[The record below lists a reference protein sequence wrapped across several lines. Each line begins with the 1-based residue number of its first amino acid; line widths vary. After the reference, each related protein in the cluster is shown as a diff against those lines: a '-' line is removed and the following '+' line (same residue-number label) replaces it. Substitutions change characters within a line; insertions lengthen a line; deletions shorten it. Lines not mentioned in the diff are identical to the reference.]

1 MKALT
6 LTQPWATLVA
16 IGAKSVETRSWST
29 KHRGPLAIHA
39 AKALP
44 KSWHQFRHR
53 SFIDVLEPLVGVN
66 SFGVPNLDR
75 LPIGCVLAVVNV
87 VDVFTTEEIA
97 KMTMGSPG
105 VRGGDR
111 SVPFLNADEYA
122 FGDYSPGRYGWV
134 FNNIRRLTQP
144 FPYKGA
150 QRIWTM
156 RDGDAF
162 IMTNLMPSSPL
173 TREEAERAWKV

>member
-16 IGAKSVETRSWST
+16 IGAKSIETRSWST

-44 KSWHQFRHR
+44 KSWHEFRHP
-53 SFIDVLEPLVGVN
+53 SFIDALGPLVDVN
-66 SFGVPNLDR
+66 SLGAPNIDR
-75 LPIGCVLAVVNV
+75 LPTGCVLAVVNV
-87 VDVFTTEEIA
+87 IDVFSTEELVG
-97 KMTMGSPG
+97 MTMQVDGRPTH
-105 VRGGDR
+105 
-111 SVPFLNADEYA
+111 VPFIGAAEYA
-122 FGDYSPGRYGWV
+122 FGNYRPGRYGWV
-134 FNNIRRLTQP
+134 FNKIRQLTQP

-162 IMTNLMPSSPL
+162 VMSNLMPSSPL
-173 TREEAERAWKV
+173 TREEAEQAWQL